1 MGEARPRMRVC
12 PHQFAPGGAG
22 VRGRALRGQR
32 ASEATRG
39 PADGAPRLPKL
50 YSDAM
55 TSTAPA
61 RPGDDAAPRPFLL
74 VQTRPEDDAAA
85 AEEESVR
92 RLGGYVGDRLRVM
105 RLDRR
110 VAEAGADRAVA
121 GSTDGTAALAG
132 AEVGDDVEA
141 EAAAGVVDW
150 AAELDG
156 VAGVILPGS
165 PFTGSDPEESK
176 SDLQR
181 AVEAELGRLMALVIE
196 RQTPFLGCCYGV
208 GTLGRAAGGV
218 VDTTYRELPGPI
230 PVTVTEE
237 GAADPLLEGMPGEFT
252 AYVGHKEAVREL
264 PPGAVLL
271 ASGQA
276 CPVQMFRVGEH
287 LYATQF
293 HPELDQDGLLE
304 RLAIY
309 SHHGYFSE
317 DEAEGMFAAIRSR
330 QAPIP
335 PRILKNFRRVYG

>member
-1 MGEARPRMRVC
+1 MSTPS
-12 PHQFAPGGAG
+12 AP
-22 VRGRALRGQR
+22 Q
-32 ASEATRG
+32 
-39 PADGAPRLPKL
+39 PAPSADAPP
-50 YSDAM
+50 S
-55 TSTAPA
+55 
-61 RPGDDAAPRPFLL
+61 GRPFLL
-74 VQTRPEDDAAA
+74 IQTRPEDEAAR
-85 AEEESVR
+85 AEEEAVR
-92 RLGGYVGDRLRVM
+92 RLGGFAEHQLAAL
-105 RLDRR
+105 RLDR
-110 VAEAGADRAVA
+110 ALDADPDARQ
-121 GSTDGTAALAG
+121 
-132 AEVGDDVEA
+132 
-141 EAAAGVVDW
+141 DW
-150 AAELDG
+150 AALVAG
-156 VAGVILPGS
+156 HAGVILSGS
-165 PFTGSDPEESK
+165 PYTSSVPQETKDE
-176 SDLQR
+176 LQV
-181 AVEAELGRLMALVIE
+181 AVELELGRMLDAILDADA
-196 RQTPFLGCCYGV
+196 PFLGCCYGV

>member
-1 MGEARPRMRVC
+1 
-12 PHQFAPGGAG
+12 
-22 VRGRALRGQR
+22 
-32 ASEATRG
+32 
-39 PADGAPRLPKL
+39 
-50 YSDAM
+50 M
-55 TSTAPA
+55 TSSTPA

-74 VQTRPEDDAAA
+74 VQTRPEGDAAA

-92 RLGGYVGDRLRVM
+92 RLGGYPGDRLRVM

-110 VAEAGADRAVA
+110 VVAVGADRSVDDA
-121 GSTDGTAALAG
+121 TDGAAALAG
-132 AEVGDDVEA
+132 AELGDDVEA
-141 EAAAGVVDW
+141 EAASGVVDW
-150 AAELDG
+150 NAELAD

-230 PVTVTEE
+230 PVTLTEA
-237 GAADPLLEGMPGEFT
+237 GAADPLLKGMPGEFT

-271 ASGQA
+271 ATGRA

-293 HPELDQDGLLE
+293 HPELDQAGLLQ
-304 RLAIY
+304 RLEIY
-309 SHHGYFSE
+309 ADHGYFSA
-317 DEAEGMFAAIRSR
+317 DEADAMFAAIRSAATPF
-330 QAPIP
+330 APL
-335 PRILKNFRRVYG
+335 ILENFCRVYG

>member
-1 MGEARPRMRVC
+1 M
-12 PHQFAPGGAG
+12 
-22 VRGRALRGQR
+22 
-32 ASEATRG
+32 TR
-39 PADGAPRLPKL
+39 
-50 YSDAM
+50 
-55 TSTAPA
+55 TAPA
-61 RPGDDAAPRPFLL
+61 RSDDDAAPRPFLL
-74 VQTRPEDDAAA
+74 VQTRPEEDAAT

-92 RLGGYVGDRLRVM
+92 RLGGYAGGRLSVL

-110 VAEAGADRAVA
+110 VSEAGTDRVVADA
-121 GSTDGTAALAG
+121 TDGAAALAG
-132 AEVGDDVEA
+132 EGTEA
-141 EAAAGVVDW
+141 GGGVVDW
-150 AAELDG
+150 EAELDA

-181 AVEAELGRLMALVIE
+181 AVEAELGQLMALVIE

-230 PVTVTEE
+230 PVTLTEA
-237 GAADPLLEGMPGEFT
+237 GAVDPLLEGMPGEFT

-293 HPELDQDGLLE
+293 HPELDQAGLLE

-317 DEAEGMFAAIRSR
+317 DEAEGMFSAIRSR
-330 QAPIP
+330 EAPIP
-335 PRILKNFRRVYG
+335 PRILENFRRVYG

>member
-1 MGEARPRMRVC
+1 
-12 PHQFAPGGAG
+12 
-22 VRGRALRGQR
+22 
-32 ASEATRG
+32 
-39 PADGAPRLPKL
+39 
-50 YSDAM
+50 M
-55 TSTAPA
+55 TSSTPA
-61 RPGDDAAPRPFLL
+61 RPGDGAAPRPFLL

-92 RLGGYVGDRLRVM
+92 RLGGCTGDRLRVM

-110 VAEAGADRAVA
+110 VVAVGADRSVDDAM
-121 GSTDGTAALAG
+121 DGAAALAG
-132 AEVGDDVEA
+132 AGVGDDVEA
-141 EAAAGVVDW
+141 EAASGVVDW

-176 SDLQR
+176 SGLQR
-181 AVEAELGRLMALVIE
+181 AVEAELGRLMALVIQ

-230 PVTVTEE
+230 PVTLTEA

-304 RLAIY
+304 RLAVY

-330 QAPIP
+330 EAPIP
-335 PRILKNFRRVYG
+335 PRILENFRRVYG

>member
-1 MGEARPRMRVC
+1 MGALRTQMRAC
-12 PHQFAPGGAG
+12 PHQFVDVRVAP
-22 VRGRALRGQR
+22 
-32 ASEATRG
+32 ATRG
-39 PADGAPRLPKL
+39 AADGDPRLARL

-55 TSTAPA
+55 TSTDPA
-61 RPGDDAAPRPFLL
+61 RPGDDAARPFLL
-74 VQTRPEDDAAA
+74 VQTRPEDDAAT
-85 AEEESVR
+85 AEVESVR
-92 RLGGYVGDRLRVM
+92 RLGGYPEDRLRVM

-110 VAEAGADRAVA
+110 VAEAGTDRAV
-121 GSTDGTAALAG
+121 TDGTDGAAALAG
-132 AEVGDDVEA
+132 ADAGGDAEA
-141 EAAAGVVDW
+141 QAAAGVVDW

-218 VDTTYRELPGPI
+218 VDTTHRELPGPI
-230 PVTVTEE
+230 PVTLTED
-237 GAADPLLEGMPGEFT
+237 GAEDPLLAGMPDEFT
-252 AYVGHKEAVREL
+252 AYVGHKEAIREL

-271 ASGQA
+271 ARGQA

-317 DEAEGMFAAIRSR
+317 DEAEDMFAAIRS
-330 QAPIP
+330 QEAPIP
-335 PRILKNFRRVYG
+335 PRILENFREVYG

>member
-1 MGEARPRMRVC
+1 
-12 PHQFAPGGAG
+12 
-22 VRGRALRGQR
+22 
-32 ASEATRG
+32 
-39 PADGAPRLPKL
+39 
-50 YSDAM
+50 
-55 TSTAPA
+55 
-61 RPGDDAAPRPFLL
+61 
-74 VQTRPEDDAAA
+74 
-85 AEEESVR
+85 
-92 RLGGYVGDRLRVM
+92 M

-110 VAEAGADRAVA
+110 VVAVGADRSVDDAM
-121 GSTDGTAALAG
+121 DGAAALAG
-132 AEVGDDVEA
+132 AGVGDDVEA

-181 AVEAELGRLMALVIE
+181 AVEAELGRLMALVIQ

-230 PVTVTEE
+230 PVTLTEA

-304 RLAIY
+304 RLAVY

-330 QAPIP
+330 VAPIP
-335 PRILKNFRRVYG
+335 PRILENFRRVYG